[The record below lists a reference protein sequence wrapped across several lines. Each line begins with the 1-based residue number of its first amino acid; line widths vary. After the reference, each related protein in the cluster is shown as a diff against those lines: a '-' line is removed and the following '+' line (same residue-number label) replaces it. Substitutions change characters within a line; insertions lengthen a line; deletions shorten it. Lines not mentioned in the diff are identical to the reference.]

1 MKPEIWWKNFALG
14 IEIDVSGT
22 FIYNGAKALDSLEI
36 LNHSVDIFEIMY
48 HFSVGIE
55 RLLKVAIILLEHND
69 ETDIEE
75 LEKSLITH
83 NTIELANRLNDHKD
97 LKISDMH
104 REFLSILSLFYKS
117 HRYGRFT
124 FSSVP
129 DINEEKRLFLEFIS
143 KHLKLK
149 IAIENEYVRIPNSDQ
164 IKRFIG
170 KIVKK
175 ISHNVFHII
184 GKRAHEL
191 NIYTDEIRG
200 DSKALKVFWGER
212 LDFIDEKIKRKEL
225 LLFLMNPEV
234 KSKHLDSCRTLEV
247 LPLDPETTPTYIKA
261 LFEDE
266 ALSLVEGEIDEL
278 YTDVS
283 GVKERLEFLSII
295 DNDNIH
301 ILSN

>member
-22 FIYNGAKALDSLEI
+22 FIYNGVKTLDSLET

-69 ETDIEE
+69 DMDIEE

-83 NTIELANRLNDHKD
+83 STIELANRLNVHKD

-104 REFLSILSLFYKS
+104 REFLSILSQFYKS

-129 DINEEKRLFLEFIS
+129 DINKEKQLFLEFIS
-143 KHLKLK
+143 KHLKLSLD
-149 IAIENEYVRIPNSDQ
+149 IDNEYTPIPNTDQ

-175 ISHNVFHII
+175 ISNNAFHII
-184 GKRAHEL
+184 GNRANEL
-191 NIYTDEIRG
+191 NIYTNEIRG

-212 LDFIDEKIKRKEL
+212 LDFINEKIKRKEI
-225 LLFLMNPEV
+225 LLFLINPEV
-234 KSKHLDSCRTLEV
+234 KSKYLKLYRTFET
-247 LPLDPETTPTYIKA
+247 LPLDPDTVPTYIKA

-266 ALSLVEGEIDEL
+266 SLSLVEGEIDEL
-278 YTDVS
+278 YTDIS
-283 GVKERLEFLSII
+283 GVKDRLEFLSII
-295 DNDNIH
+295 DNQNIH
-301 ILSN
+301 IDEN